1 MFRAQEHDIVGARAP
16 MGSFF
21 DDMTG
26 LLVSDSKWRRFSK
39 KWRPTLFPFG
49 VCRPDADPSAA
60 ARALE
65 ARARSFGMYVVV

>member
-1 MFRAQEHDIVGARAP
+1 M
-16 MGSFF
+16 
-21 DDMTG
+21 
-26 LLVSDSKWRRFSK
+26 LVIQHFLMLYW
-39 KWRPTLFPFG
+39 PTPFPFG